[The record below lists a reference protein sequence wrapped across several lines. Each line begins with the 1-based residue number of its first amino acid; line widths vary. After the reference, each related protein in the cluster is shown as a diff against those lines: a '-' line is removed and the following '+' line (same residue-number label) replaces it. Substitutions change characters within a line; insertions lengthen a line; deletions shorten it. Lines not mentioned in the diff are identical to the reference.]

1 MTKMDYKPSYDEY
14 RKILNDVKAS
24 KKLMDYKDALNADEF
39 LILRHDVEF
48 SLERA
53 YRMAQ
58 IEKMEG
64 VSASYFV
71 QITNNSYNALSMQNR
86 KLIKEMSYMGH
97 KIGLHYHLNG
107 ITDPLKTRD
116 GIRDQ
121 IRIMSEMCEM
131 QIDRFSIHRPVR
143 EVYYNSI
150 PIDGIINAYSPEFFT
165 LTEEGATV
173 REEDLEV
180 KYIADSR
187 HRWNYGYPDI
197 NTLQR
202 NRKIQLLI
210 HPDFWSD
217 EGYDA
222 KRNFEK
228 LIEEST
234 MAYIMTLDGECKHF
248 SNFRDEI
255 KAKYETNFSDGRS
268 TYTPSILR

>member
-1 MTKMDYKPSYDEY
+1 MDYRPSYNEY
-14 RKILNDVKAS
+14 KKILEDIKVS
-24 KKLMDYKDALNADEF
+24 GKLMDYKDALNADEF

-58 IEKMEG
+58 IEEIGG
-64 VSASYFV
+64 VFSSYFV
-71 QITNNSYNALSMQNR
+71 QITNNSYNAISMQNR
-86 KLIKEMSYMGH
+86 KLIKEMSNMGH

-131 QIDRFSIHRPVR
+131 PIDRFSIHRPVR

-150 PIDGIINAYSPEFFT
+150 PIDGVINAYSPEFFT
-165 LTEEGATV
+165 LTEEGGIV
-173 REEDLEV
+173 KEEELEV

-197 NTLQR
+197 DTLQR
-202 NRKIQLLI
+202 NKKIQLLI

-217 EGYDA
+217 KGYDA
-222 KRNFEK
+222 ERNFEK
-228 LIEEST
+228 LIEENT
-234 MAYIMTLDGECKHF
+234 LTYIETLDGECKHF
-248 SNFRDEI
+248 SEFKDGM
-255 KAKYETNFSDGRS
+255 KAKYTINNE
-268 TYTPSILR
+268 